1 MVPQIITLTAAAM
14 AVFGV
19 VYADCIQM
27 KQLSDLERPAKNV
40 GE

>member
-27 KQLSDLERPAKNV
+27 NQLSDSKKPATNSA
-40 GE
+40 E